1 MKRRI
6 ASLPMYVLPETI
18 DDHDRYWSLI
28 RHHLGNE
35 GLDAPEKLDPTEFT
49 RPEASLDELYF
60 TQICGLPY
68 RRYLADHVTLIGTPD
83 YGVFGSKPGY
93 YRSAIVARR
102 DERRNRIDEFDGA
115 VLAYNNKL
123 SQSGYAAPSGIARN
137 HGITF
142 GGQVHSGS
150 HRQSMRLVASG
161 QADIA
166 AIDAVSL
173 DMIARIRSDPDPGRL
188 RVVSW
193 SEPTPGL
200 PYVTWKNADPDPFF
214 RAVRSAIR
222 DLSVESRC
230 RLRLFD
236 LVPIPSSEYHSVTP

>member
-1 MKRRI
+1 
-6 ASLPMYVLPETI
+6 MYVLPETI

-28 RHHLGNE
+28 RRHLGNE
-35 GLDAPEKLDPTEFT
+35 GHDAPEKLDPTEFT
-49 RPEASLDELYF
+49 RPEATLDELYF

-83 YGVFGSKPGY
+83 YGVFGSKQGY
-93 YRSAIVARR
+93 YRSAIIARR
-102 DERRNRIDEFDGA
+102 DDRRNRIDQFDGA

-123 SQSGYAAPSGIARN
+123 SQSGYAVPSRIAHN

-142 GGQVHSGS
+142 GSQTHSGS
-150 HRQSMRLVASG
+150 HRQSMRMVASG
-161 QADIA
+161 RADIA

-173 DMIARIRSDPDPGRL
+173 DLIARIGSDPDPGHL
-188 RVVSW
+188 RVVFW

-200 PYVTWKNADPDPFF
+200 PYVTSKNSDPDPFF

-222 DLSVESRC
+222 DLSVDLRC

-236 LVPIPSSEYHSVTP
+236 LVPIPSSEYLSVTP

>member
-6 ASLPMYVLPETI
+6 ASLPMYILPETI
-18 DDHDRYWSLI
+18 DDHERYWLLI

-49 RPEASLDELYF
+49 RPDPTLEELYF

-68 RRYLADHVTLIGTPD
+68 RRNLAGHVTLIGTPD
-83 YGVFGSKPGY
+83 YGVFGCKPGY
-93 YRSAIVARR
+93 YRSAIVAHQ
-102 DERRNRIDEFDGA
+102 DDRRNRIDEFDGA
-115 VLAYNNKL
+115 ILAYNNKL
-123 SQSGYAAPSGIARN
+123 SQSGYAVPTGIVRN

-142 GGQVHSGS
+142 GGQMHSGS
-150 HRQSMRLVASG
+150 HRQSIRMVASR

-173 DMIARIRSDPDPGRL
+173 DLIARIGSDPDMGQL
-188 RVVSW
+188 RIIFW

-222 DLSVESRC
+222 DLGVDLRY